1 MKQLSQ
7 SSSLITAGDKWGE
20 ESCKRNST
28 KKVQNQLKT

>member
-20 ESCKRNST
+20 ESCKRNS
-28 KKVQNQLKT
+28 KKKRKIN